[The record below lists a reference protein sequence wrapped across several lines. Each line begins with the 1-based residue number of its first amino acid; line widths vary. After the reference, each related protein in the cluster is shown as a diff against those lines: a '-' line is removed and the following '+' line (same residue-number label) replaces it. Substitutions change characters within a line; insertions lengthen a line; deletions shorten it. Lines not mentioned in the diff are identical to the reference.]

1 MPLSAV
7 VRLWE
12 RSQRLLNVG
21 LPFILGIFAK
31 RAETASSEYFT
42 IFVVFSGGA
51 LAAKFVVYAGFV
63 IGLRSS
69 IGSTRNLAIAD
80 RIHNY

>member
-1 MPLSAV
+1 M
-7 VRLWE
+7 
-12 RSQRLLNVG
+12 G

-42 IFVVFSGGA
+42 IVDALSGGA

-69 IGSTRNLAIAD
+69 IGSTRNLSIAD

>member
-12 RSQRLLNVG
+12 RCQRLLNVG

-31 RAETASSEYFT
+31 RAETASREYFT
-42 IFVVFSGGA
+42 IVDALSGGA
-51 LAAKFVVYAGFV
+51 LAANFVFNLVSFV
-63 IGLRSS
+63 ELRSS
-69 IGSTRNLAIAD
+69 IGSTGDL
-80 RIHNY
+80 